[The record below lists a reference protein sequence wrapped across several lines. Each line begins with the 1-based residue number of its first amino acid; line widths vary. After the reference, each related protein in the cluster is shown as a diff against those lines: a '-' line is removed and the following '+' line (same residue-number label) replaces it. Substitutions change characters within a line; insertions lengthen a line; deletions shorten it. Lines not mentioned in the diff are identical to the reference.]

1 MLLLLSW
8 LTRWVQER
16 HDRRLVGCATCLC
29 GCYGCGGALMTATS
43 LRAGRDD
50 ATDGDAVQFGVLG
63 PLQMSIGGAL
73 VPLGTPK
80 QRAVLAVLIVNA
92 NRPVDID
99 VLIGAAWNQRPPAGA
114 RATLHAYISNLRRLM
129 SSAGIDRAL
138 LASAPPGYRLA
149 IGQDQY
155 DLGRF
160 RAEKDAGLHAAA
172 AAEFEQASRQMAEAL
187 AQWRGPFLEDLRD
200 FQFVETLATAFDEE
214 KVVAHTA
221 HVEAEIACGRPHAVI
236 MELETLIAEHPYR
249 EPLWAQ
255 LITAYYVTERQSDAL
270 GAYRRLK
277 TALAEG
283 LGIDPGPTVSALHER
298 ILRQEPLVAKQG
310 AALTTRKRG
319 VFAPEPTTSS
329 IVLPQSA
336 AGRLRDQ
343 NGRHYPLTGAIT
355 RIGRFTDNDIV
366 LDDTDVSRH
375 HAVITDTGTG
385 YVMTDLRSTNGV
397 EVQGHRVRGSATLAD
412 GDRVRIGGYDL
423 IFEIR
428 PADG

>member
-1 MLLLLSW
+1 
-8 LTRWVQER
+8 
-16 HDRRLVGCATCLC
+16 
-29 GCYGCGGALMTATS
+29 MTNTG
-43 LRAGRDD
+43 LG
-50 ATDGDAVQFGVLG
+50 FGVLG
-63 PLQMSIGGAL
+63 PLLMTSYGVRVPVGA
-73 VPLGTPK
+73 PK
-80 QRAVLAVLIVNA
+80 QRAVLAMLLINR
-92 NRPVDID
+92 NRPVS
-99 VLIGAAWNQRPPAGA
+99 VESLINAVWGEEPVPAARTSIQA
-114 RATLHAYISNLRRLM
+114 HVSNLRRLLRT
-129 SSAGIDRAL
+129 AGADPYQV
-138 LASAPPGYRLA
+138 LASAPPGYQLSVA
-149 IGQDQY
+149 DADC

-160 RAEKDAGLHAAA
+160 VGAKAAA
-172 AAEFEQASRQMAEAL
+172 SQATAAGRFEEASAHLSQAL
-187 AQWRGPFLEDLRD
+187 AEWRGPVLDDLRD
-200 FQFVETLATAFDEE
+200 FIFVDAFATALMED
-214 KVVAHTA
+214 KVAAHTA
-221 HVEAEIACGRPHAVI
+221 RAEAEIACGRAGGVI
-236 MELETLIAEHPYR
+236 GELEVLTAEHPYR

-329 IVLPQSA
+329 IVLPLSA

-385 YVMTDLRSTNGV
+385 YVMTDLRSTNGI
-397 EVQGHRVRGSATLAD
+397 EVQGHRVRGSATLAE
-412 GDRVRIGGYDL
+412 GDRIRIGGYDF

-428 PADG
+428 PA